1 MTYTMFSDLL
11 GTPVAFANGVI
22 TDLKKHVEVQKT
34 VWKLIHLNK
43 IVQLTNLVMFSIKT
57 DFQIYNFIWSFY
69 VRTNICTE

>member
-34 VWKLIHLNK
+34 V
-43 IVQLTNLVMFSIKT
+43 
-57 DFQIYNFIWSFY
+57 
-69 VRTNICTE
+69 